1 MDKAVDSVEY
11 VIRHKGAPHLK
22 SVAHQLNW
30 YQYYSVDVILFI
42 TFVTLLFIK
51 VSYFVIR
58 KLLCKKKKQKSKQ
71 KAN

>member
-1 MDKAVDSVEY
+1 MEY